1 MKYFLRSVKY
11 FVVLCV
17 LYVVLVW
24 LMNYV
29 EPSGLGLW
37 ELLLHNINGQKGYLM
52 VGGFVVLAALYPL
65 FGFMRSRVD
74 DCDIVADRVRIDNAM
89 RLFGFR
95 FVEQKE
101 DVLIYRAEGL
111 VHRLWLVLEDR
122 IEVRKVDNGVELYG
136 IRKAVARV
144 MLQLRAYIANRR
156 FEDTQ
161 NE

>member
-1 MKYFLRSVKY
+1 MDLAEPTQ
-11 FVVLCV
+11 LT
-17 LYVVLVW
+17 VW
-24 LMNYV
+24 Q
-29 EPSGLGLW
+29 
-37 ELLLHNINGQKGYLM
+37 LLEAHLHTQRGHYMI
-52 VGGFVVLAALYPL
+52 VGFVTLAAFYPL
-65 FGFMRSRVD
+65 FGYMRSRVD
-74 DCDIVADRVRIDNAM
+74 DCHIVEDRVRIDNAM

-111 VHRLWLVLEDR
+111 VHRLWLVFEDR